1 MRVDLFRLL
10 KHDKDG
16 RSFLGGLLHTLKHFN
31 VDGEYLSTGK
41 ENLESF
47 DVEHVVY
54 LIAMA
59 FRLKTKDV
67 LKAND
72 YIAIQAL
79 TKDVYM
85 KAVFYLD
92 KYTGVYYLNTYHKD
106 RRLKG

>member
-1 MRVDLFRLL
+1 
-10 KHDKDG
+10 
-16 RSFLGGLLHTLKHFN
+16 
-31 VDGEYLSTGK
+31 
-41 ENLESF
+41 
-47 DVEHVVY
+47 
-54 LIAMA
+54 MA